1 MSDREC
7 VVATC
12 VCGGWVVMA
21 VLGGNERS
29 DRDTWREV
37 GKLARLGF
45 RIRTPVSVAE
55 CRAMP
60 SCDHNGDCTTDPEKA
75 RVKQEQLALTTE
87 AE

>member
-12 VCGGWVVMA
+12 VCGGWVMMA
-21 VLGGNERS
+21 VLGHHEGS

-37 GKLARLGF
+37 GKLAREGYH
-45 RIRTPVSVAE
+45 IRTPVSVEE
-55 CRAMP
+55 CRALHA
-60 SCDHNGDCTTDPEKA
+60 CKHNGDCTTDPEKV
-75 RVKQEQLALTTE
+75 RVKQEQLALATE